1 MTHKYLLFLLL
12 LLTSQIF
19 CIDKSKQ
26 TDLGLISSLINNIDT
41 LETELN
47 KNNYESIYKKL
58 NNCFKVVLK
67 RCNKEQRQKIT
78 QYTASIMEKITK
90 FQLKEKRQR
99 DKLTTLILNA
109 NKFKIDL
116 TSIELDQD
124 FQEDKKETED
134 EVITNNFLDYLYS
147 LKVELEHF
155 IDLVDFV
162 KSHDFIKF
170 RLQMEKNARD
180 NLLDERFNLSCLKSI
195 FVPLNISKLKENY
208 EEKRKTFIRDI
219 NYIIL
224 KNKNLQL
231 PILNFNLKKIK
242 YLNSKIPSLVKK
254 AIRGNLWMQHIKFE
268 LRLDT

>member
-1 MTHKYLLFLLL
+1 M
-12 LLTSQIF
+12 
-19 CIDKSKQ
+19 
-26 TDLGLISSLINNIDT
+26 ISRR
-41 LETELN
+41 
-47 KNNYESIYKKL
+47 Y
-58 NNCFKVVLK
+58 VV
-67 RCNKEQRQKIT
+67 QR
-78 QYTASIMEKITK
+78 
-90 FQLKEKRQR
+90 
-99 DKLTTLILNA
+99 N
-109 NKFKIDL
+109 
-116 TSIELDQD
+116 

-162 KSHDFIKF
+162 KSNDFIKF
-170 RLQMEKNARD
+170 KAQMEKNALD

-219 NYIIL
+219 NLIL

-231 PILNFNLKKIK
+231 PVLNFNLKKIK
-242 YLNSKIPSLVKK
+242 YLNSKIPSLIKK

-268 LRLDT
+268 LRLDK